1 MFDFLQNL
9 KIIEILGKIL
19 ILLRTINGSV
29 PLCDECTER
38 SEPCGECTIEWT
50 LNYRL
55 LT

>member
-19 ILLRTINGSV
+19 ILLGTINGSV
-29 PLCDECTER
+29 PLCDECPK
-38 SEPCGECTIEWT
+38 PCNECTIEWT

>member
-1 MFDFLQNL
+1 MFDFLRKL

-19 ILLRTINGSV
+19 ILLRTINCG
-29 PLCDECTER
+29 LECDKDDK
-38 SEPCGECTIEWT
+38 ECTIVGT

>member
-29 PLCDECTER
+29 PLCDDCTE
-38 SEPCGECTIEWT
+38 PCDECTIEWT